1 MVRWFQHQNAGKAVF
16 VSGIEPILATAAPGL
31 LSAAA
36 KTILSKVAVKVAH
49 SITFRFRVYLSVRRT
64 TGLRPSV
71 KIYSKW
77 LGAVAKTDLQEPLEV
92 TGARLATTLDEELS
106 VDWKWRLR
114 TDRRSAALRLVEETY
129 SAILKLVEV
138 ADARVLEERWAKH
151 RHEAL
156 LAAIS
161 TMNGLTGF
169 SREDV
174 ASLLLRE
181 SHNRR
186 IERLRSFGLDDDQ
199 VTGLVDLMAGII
211 PNVLPGD
218 AVMLVGPFGSGKS
231 EQAES
236 WFARAAASYRDSEDA
251 PLPMWF
257 HASALAATAVD
268 QAVRSR
274 LNDHDVDISLAL
286 VIDGLDEV
294 DPDLAYQIAR
304 QVRVLVATHR
314 TSSAVMTTRPGVF
327 PSDDTDLPCRGLD
340 DGEVEIVVNLVGGGE
355 VSTWGW
361 NEDLRQSVRRPFFA
375 IAVGRAHRDGI
386 SLKGQAT
393 LIRHLVERAL
403 EDPATKKSAVQ
414 RDEIYELLENLAV
427 FLTDTGSQN
436 DGLTYAKR
444 QQALRSRLVREVN
457 GRAEFALPIFQQWF
471 AAQALLAHPQRV
483 DEVAADPIMF
493 SRWRWALAVA
503 GSAASPSALDDL
515 LGRCIRGNTGAGAW
529 VQTEIASGHR
539 VWRDDAEATPE
550 VTEAKSRLLLA
561 ARVWVDAFGT
571 VAPYIYP
578 IRSALDPITLG
589 VGVLGTNVSIAW
601 SSEIGEEDRSLDLP
615 DDVHPLQPLSGPWR
629 TVRTGGVAGGNQWPW
644 KVVLDRAG
652 KGLRNLFLT
661 GVLGPADGVWRD
673 ERRHQLIRELTGT
686 RSKTFPPV
694 SRDNARN
701 MLASILEG
709 MPDPLNSQLV
719 MNDRDVAHGNE
730 LLDLQ
735 DWLSGYPHDE
745 ITRPLATPD
754 VLDSP
759 AGWVWSMYS
768 PERLEQFTVEMLG
781 RACNAYD
788 EAAKEWFPTFSWSFG
803 TGEPG
808 TFGVLA
814 ELVHYEEN
822 KEFSPGLGLIVV
834 PLHVVEEELGR
845 QAAPFIKSSNGRAAV
860 TTTYAKD
867 NRSDE
872 YLYRR
877 TMEWWRDKSSPFH
890 SSSPFAELSYS
901 NRLLD
906 MVLHERPASGIAVE
920 WLWQDLNRLGLV
932 SSNAPELR

>member
-1 MVRWFQHQNAGKAVF
+1 M
-16 VSGIEPILATAAPGL
+16 SGLEPLVAAAAPGL

-36 KTILSKVAVKVAH
+36 KTLLPKVMAKVARSV
-49 SITFRFRVYLSVRRT
+49 TFRFRVYLSVRRER
-64 TGLRPSV
+64 GLRPSMRL
-71 KIYSKW
+71 YLKW
-77 LGAVAKTDLQEPLEV
+77 LREVAKTDLHEPLEV
-92 TGARLATTLDEELS
+92 TGARLATTLDEALS
-106 VDWKWRLR
+106 IDWKWRVR

-129 SAILKLVEV
+129 IAILTLVEA
-138 ADARVLEERWAKH
+138 ADARVLQERWARQ

-169 SREDV
+169 SRADV

-186 IERLRSFGLDDDQ
+186 LERLRSFGLDDDQ
-199 VTGLVDLMAGII
+199 VTGLVDLMAGIA
-211 PNVLPGD
+211 PDVLPGD

-251 PLPMWF
+251 PVPMWF

-274 LNDHDVDISLAL
+274 INDHDVDISLAL

-294 DPDLAYQIAR
+294 DPDIAYQIAK

-314 TSSAVMTTRPGVF
+314 ASSAVMTTRPGVF
-327 PSDDTDLPCRGLD
+327 PSDDTDVPCRGLD
-340 DGEVEIVVNLVGGGE
+340 DREMEAVVNLVGGGE

-361 NEDLRQSVRRPFFA
+361 NEDLRDSVRRPFFA

-386 SLKGQAT
+386 SVYGQAT

-414 RDEIYELLENLAV
+414 RSEIYELLENLAV
-427 FLTDTGSQN
+427 RLTDTGSQD

-471 AAQALLAHPQRV
+471 AAQSLIAHPQRV
-483 DEVAADPIMF
+483 DDAAADPVLF

-503 GSAASPSALDDL
+503 GSAASSSSLDDL
-515 LGRCIRGNTGAGAW
+515 LERCIRGNPGAGAW
-529 VQTEIASGHR
+529 VQTEIASGHHA
-539 VWRDDAEATPE
+539 WRDDTDATPE
-550 VTEAKSRLLLA
+550 VAEAKSRLLLA
-561 ARVWVDAFGT
+561 ARVWVDAFGR
-571 VAPYIYP
+571 VAPHIYP

-589 VGVLGTNVSIAW
+589 VGVHGTNVSLAW
-601 SSEIGEEDRSLDLP
+601 SSEIAEEDRSLDFP
-615 DDVHPLQPLSGPWR
+615 DDVHPLLPLNGPWR
-629 TVRTGGVAGGNQWPW
+629 TVRTGRAAGGNQWPW
-644 KVVLDRAG
+644 QMVLDRTE

-673 ERRHQLIRELTGT
+673 ERRHQLIRELTKT

-694 SRDNARN
+694 NRDNARN
-701 MLASILEG
+701 VVASILEG
-709 MPDPLNSQLV
+709 IPDPLNSQLAL
-719 MNDRDVAHGNE
+719 NDRVVADGNE

-735 DWLSGYPHDE
+735 DWLSAYPHDE

-754 VLDSP
+754 VLDSR

-768 PERLEQFTVEMLG
+768 PERIEQFTAEMLG
-781 RACNAYD
+781 RACDAYD
-788 EAAKEWFPTFSWSFG
+788 EAATEWFPTFSWSFG

-814 ELVHYEEN
+814 ELVHSEED
-822 KEFSPGLGLIVV
+822 KEHSPGLGLIVV
-834 PLHVVEEELGR
+834 PLHIVEEELDR
-845 QAAPFIKSSNGRAAV
+845 QAVPFIKSSNGRVAV
-860 TTTYAKD
+860 TTTYVKES
-867 NRSDE
+867 RSDG

-877 TMEWWRDKSSPFH
+877 AMEWWRDNSSRFH

-920 WLWQDLNRLGLV
+920 WLWEDLRRLRLV
-932 SSNAPELR
+932 SSSSPEIR